1 MLKGWFIFENL
12 YQDPRDY
19 FDSQQANAIKT
30 LGESQS
36 GSKHKKSILNAHEA
50 YGSLRKSISE
60 IKDLG
65 LTDPIIKSEVA
76 MKVIFLPLTHLC
88 CLFWKNII
96 TQFMV

>member
-1 MLKGWFIFENL
+1 MLNGQFIFVVL

-36 GSKHKKSILNAHEA
+36 GSKHMKCHEA

-60 IKDLG
+60 IKILG
-65 LTDPIIKSEVA
+65 LTDPIVKPEVA
-76 MKVIFLPLTHLC
+76 IKVIFSLSSYVC
-88 CLFWKNII
+88 C
-96 TQFMV
+96 